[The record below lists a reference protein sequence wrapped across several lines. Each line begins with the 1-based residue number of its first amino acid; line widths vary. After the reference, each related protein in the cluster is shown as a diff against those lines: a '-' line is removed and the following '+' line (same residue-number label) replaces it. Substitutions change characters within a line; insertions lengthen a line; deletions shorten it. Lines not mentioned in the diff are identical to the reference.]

1 MLLQITLFG
10 LVAGLANFAGAG
22 LVLWRE
28 AWVRRWSLV
37 AISLAAGAMATTA
50 ITHLFPEAVHV
61 APTSAPLWALGG
73 FAAFYL
79 LYNLVS
85 FHACSGGPTHLH
97 PIGTLALAGILVHS
111 FFDGVAVGAGF
122 TASDATGRVVTG
134 AVFAHQLPE
143 GAYTLAILLHTGM
156 SRQRAVSWTLIDS
169 LVTPVGAITAG
180 FVSQELHAAAL
191 PALLGI
197 SSGTFLYVAASNL
210 VPETQRQSS
219 RRTALAFLLGIA
231 LVLGMGAVASWFG
244 LGHDHGAHPA
254 DAPHPH
260 PHPDPGLSPDPRH
273 GAAPRSPPDG
283 LGPG

>member
-1 MLLQITLFG
+1 MLLQVTIFG
-10 LVAGLANFAGAG
+10 FVAGLANFAGAG

-28 AWVRRWSLV
+28 AWVRRWSLM

-122 TASDATGRVVTG
+122 TANDATGRVVTG
-134 AVFAHQLPE
+134 AVFSHQLPE

-156 SRQRAVSWTLIDS
+156 SRKRAVTWTLIDS
-169 LVTPVGAITAG
+169 LVTPIGAITAG
-180 FVSQELHAAAL
+180 FVSQELHASAL

-219 RRTALAFLLGIA
+219 RKTAVAFLLGIV
-231 LVLGMGAVASWFG
+231 LVLGLGALATWLG
-244 LGHDHGAHPA
+244 LEHDHGGHPA
-254 DAPHPH
+254 DAPHQ
-260 PHPDPGLSPDPRH
+260 HPDPGLDPDHRH
-273 GAAPRSPPDG
+273 GVVAPAGPAARTRG
-283 LGPG
+283 

>member
-1 MLLQITLFG
+1 MLLQVTIFG
-10 LVAGLANFAGAG
+10 FVAGLANLAGAL

-28 AWVRRWSLV
+28 AWVRRWSLL
-37 AISLAAGAMATTA
+37 ALSLAAGAMATTA

-85 FHACSGGPTHLH
+85 FHACAGGPTHVH
-97 PIGTLALAGILVHS
+97 PIGTLALAGILIHS

-122 TASDATGRVVTG
+122 VANESTGRVVTG
-134 AVFAHQLPE
+134 AVFSHQLPE

-156 SRQRAVSWTLIDS
+156 PRARAVAWTLVDS
-169 LVTPVGAITAG
+169 LVTPVGALTAG
-180 FVSQELHAAAL
+180 FVSAELHAAAM
-191 PALLGI
+191 PALLGL

-219 RRTALAFLLGIA
+219 RRTAVAFLVGVA
-231 LVLGMGAVASWFG
+231 LVLGLSSLASWMG
-244 LGHDHGAHPA
+244 LDHDHGPHPA
-254 DAPHPH
+254 DAPHHHEPGA
-260 PHPDPGLSPDPRH
+260 PDAHPDH
-273 GAAPRSPPDG
+273 G
-283 LGPG
+283 